1 VDDLEKSFE
10 LHIDPEI
17 AHQAS
22 RLIEENGFT
31 EDDFSELFPDN
42 RLSDHGKLGSELG
55 LDFSSSNFEPTD
67 IDYAIFSNIFPT
79 STNYH
84 RPSGGGSTEAV
95 ISVTQNF

>member
-10 LHIDPEI
+10 LHIDAEI

-31 EDDFSELFPDN
+31 EEDFSELFPDN
-42 RLSDHGKLGSELG
+42 RLSDHKLGTDLG
-55 LDFSSSNFEPTD
+55 LDFTSSNFEPAD
-67 IDYAIFSNIFPT
+67 IDYAIFSNIF
-79 STNYH
+79 
-84 RPSGGGSTEAV
+84 RPPGSNES